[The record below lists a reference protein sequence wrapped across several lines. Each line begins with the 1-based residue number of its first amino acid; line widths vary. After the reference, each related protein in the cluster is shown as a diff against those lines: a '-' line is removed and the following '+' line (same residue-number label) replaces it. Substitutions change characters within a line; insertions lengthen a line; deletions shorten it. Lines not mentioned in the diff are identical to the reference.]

1 MNLDFPLFDIDIH
14 DSLLIRQGVNLVP
27 VFLSLLKGIADNALL
42 FQLYLGVFRLQMYI
56 QFGRLV
62 G

>member
-1 MNLDFPLFDIDIH
+1 MNIDFPLFDIDV
-14 DSLLIRQGVNLVP
+14 DNSFLIGQGVNLVP
-27 VFLSLLKGIADNALL
+27 VFFSLLKGIADNALL